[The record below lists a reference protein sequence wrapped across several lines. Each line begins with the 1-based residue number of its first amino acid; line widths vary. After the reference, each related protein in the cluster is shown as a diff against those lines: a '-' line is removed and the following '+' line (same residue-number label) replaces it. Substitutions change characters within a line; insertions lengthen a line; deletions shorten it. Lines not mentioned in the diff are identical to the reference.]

1 MAYSVL
7 VCTLYSVHMH
17 AADIAY
23 LSQNFYSEQYWS
35 ITQYFFWKPVSVK
48 NAMKLIV
55 FEDVLV

>member
-35 ITQYFFWKPVSVK
+35 ITQYFFWKPVSV
-48 NAMKLIV
+48 
-55 FEDVLV
+55 